1 MEINTQ
7 THTHTQEFSS
17 LPFPLLSPQRAV
29 AFLFTVIDVVIVVVS
44 FYFLFCSHLQNQK
57 KKLRKSGHW
66 MDS

>member
-1 MEINTQ
+1 MEIN

-17 LPFPLLSPQRAV
+17 PPFPLLSPQRAV

-57 KKLRKSGHW
+57 KN
-66 MDS
+66 